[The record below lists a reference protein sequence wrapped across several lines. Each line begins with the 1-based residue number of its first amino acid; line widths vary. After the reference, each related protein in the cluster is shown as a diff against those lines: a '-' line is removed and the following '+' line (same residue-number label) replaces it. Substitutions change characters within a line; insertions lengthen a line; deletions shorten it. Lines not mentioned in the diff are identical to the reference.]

1 MLRVAGDSELM
12 HARSCCFVTETSV
25 ADTHDAKPAR

>member
-1 MLRVAGDSELM
+1 MLRFAGDSELRVE
-12 HARSCCFVTETSV
+12 RSCCFVTETSV